1 MDFKFKCTLKSSG
14 ELVKWQFPGY
24 HPRDSGSLGQGDLKF
39 CIFNKLTGDKTATD
53 LEITRKWNFLPRDTG
68 QFVEAVFGP
77 NRHNRRVLLASNG

>member
-1 MDFKFKCTLKSSG
+1 MAVSWVPSQRFWFIRSGGLKI
-14 ELVKWQFPGY
+14 W
-24 HPRDSGSLGQGDLKF
+24 
-39 CIFNKLTGDKTATD
+39 IFNKLTGDKTATD